1 MLPGEVM
8 RFAHQL
14 GLAIAFML
22 LTACASSPPPPLDAR
37 MCAPITAGPDV
48 EEVRQRELRG
58 AAVNVEGWAIAEAR
72 GFFAP
77 EWVSVQPD
85 GSVTR
90 LETVLGG
97 FLEGRSRAWASSF
110 TLTELDIRVAC
121 DSAVVIGL
129 AEARPLGAP
138 QSSPPVRMRFI
149 NVWRK
154 QDGRWLYAAN
164 QWTPAR

>member
-1 MLPGEVM
+1 M
-8 RFAHQL
+8 RFEYWL
-14 GLAIAFML
+14 SLAACFML
-22 LTACASSPPPPLDAR
+22 LAACTSSPPPTHDAL
-37 MCAPITAGPDV
+37 MCAPVTAGPAV
-48 EEVRQRELRG
+48 EEVRQQELRG
-58 AAVNVEGWAIAEAR
+58 AAVNVEGWTIEEAR

-97 FLEGRSRAWASSF
+97 FVEGRSRAWASSF
-110 TLTELDIRVAC
+110 TLVELDIRVAC
-121 DSAVVIGL
+121 DGAVVIGL

-138 QSSPPVRMRFI
+138 QSSPPVRMRFM

-164 QWTPAR
+164 QWTSVR